1 MVVADRLIVIEH
13 GRRIVQSGTPAAI
26 AQRRPPGTPR
36 DSSG

>member
-13 GRRIVQSGTPAAI
+13 GRIVQSGTLAAI